1 VLHNYRLSKYLQL
14 IDKSLLTFE
23 KAFFMTKKSIIIF
36 AIMLSSLFGNG
47 QLDYVP
53 KNVTTEMAKILES
66 TFVQMDNSRYDS
78 ALSILSQGFYLHNEI
93 VVPID
98 QYYLH
103 SIEAEIMY
111 YNALFDIGLSSVQ
124 QSVILAKELKNDTLI
139 GNTEN
144 LLGLFLM
151 NLNRDSEAVS
161 HLKIASKLLPTYHGK
176 GYLAQQYH
184 ALSNLGECY
193 LKLDKL
199 DSAIYYSELAIPEAT
214 FYERV
219 RGIALAEWNIGEA
232 LIEQNKLNDAETR
245 LSHALN
251 IIENTVHID
260 VAQTLC
266 SSLMKLEA
274 AKANSEKSMFW
285 LEKGLEKGKNQLNTD
300 LSRINFLEA
309 AINVSIQ
316 LKNTD
321 LANSLLKELYTLQ
334 DALNKKQQNQRVFVL
349 QEYFKKNQNIDLLNK
364 LNSSQKE
371 EITVRKKAEILIIIL
386 FFSVVAFAFAFY
398 RGMKQ
403 KQKITELQHKQEVQK
418 NEKEN
423 ELKALKTKMKAVYDE
438 RNRISTDLHDDIGA
452 ALSSIRIYSDA
463 ALRQFEKKPEESEK
477 LMSRI
482 KTSSGEMMEKMSDII
497 WAINPQN
504 DSGENLIL
512 RMKTHLSELSS
523 GYEFN
528 YNFEVNQE
536 AETFL
541 LSTHARRNMYLVFK
555 EAVNNMIK
563 YSEAKN
569 LAVIMKLNDD
579 KLHFSLIDNGKG
591 FNLAKI
597 SAGNGL
603 SNMARRINDLGAH
616 FEIQSSP
623 NEGCAIKCTLDIA
636 KIRE

>member
-1 VLHNYRLSKYLQL
+1 MIKR
-14 IDKSLLTFE
+14 SLLI
-23 KAFFMTKKSIIIF
+23 AIIT
-36 AIMLSSLFGNG
+36 LSSVLSYG
-47 QLDYVP
+47 QLDFIP
-53 KNVTTEMAKILES
+53 KGVSPEMSKILEN

-78 ALSILSQGFYLHNEI
+78 ALSLLSQGFYLHNEI

-103 SIEAEIMY
+103 AIEAEIMY
-111 YNALFDIGLSSVQ
+111 YNALFDIGLNSVQ
-124 QSVILAKELKNDTLI
+124 QSAILAEELKNDTLI

-151 NLNRDSEAVS
+151 NLNRDKEAIP
-161 HLKIASKLLPTYHGK
+161 HLKLAATLLPKNHGK
-176 GYLAQQYH
+176 GYLALQYH
-184 ALSNLGECY
+184 AHSNLGECY

-309 AINVSIQ
+309 AVNVCIQ

-334 DALNKKQQNQRVFVL
+334 DAVNEKQQNQRVFVL

-371 EITVRKKAEILIIIL
+371 EITIRKKAEILIIIL
-386 FFSVVAFAFAFY
+386 FFSVIAFAFALY

-423 ELKALKTKMKAVYDE
+423 ELKALQTKMKAVYDE
-438 RNRISTDLHDDIGA
+438 RNRISSDLHDDIGA

-463 ALRQFEKKPEESEK
+463 ALRQFENKPEESEK

-482 KTSSGEMMEKMSDII
+482 KSSSGEMMEKMSDII

-512 RMKTHLSELSS
+512 RMKSHLSELSS

-528 YNFEVNQE
+528 YHFEVNQE
-536 AETFL
+536 AESFL

-563 YSEAKN
+563 YSEANN
-569 LAVIMKLNDD
+569 LTVIMKLKDD
-579 KLHFSLIDNGKG
+579 KLHFSLKDNGKG
-591 FNLAKI
+591 FNLSKT
-597 SAGNGL
+597 SSGNGL

-616 FEIQSSP
+616 FEIQSYP
-623 NEGCAIKCTLDIA
+623 NEGCTIKCTLDIA

>member
-1 VLHNYRLSKYLQL
+1 MIKRLLL
-14 IDKSLLTFE
+14 ISGLLLS
-23 KAFFMTKKSIIIF
+23 FF
-36 AIMLSSLFGNG
+36 FGKG
-47 QLDYVP
+47 QLDFVP
-53 KNVTTEMAKILES
+53 NSVTPEMSKIIES

-78 ALSILSQGFYLHNEI
+78 ALSILSQGFYLHNEV

-103 SIEAEIMY
+103 AIEAEIMY
-111 YNALFDIGLSSVQ
+111 YNALFDIGLNSVQ
-124 QSVILAKELKNDTLI
+124 QSAILAEELKNDTLI

-144 LLGLFLM
+144 FLGLFLM
-151 NLNRDSEAVS
+151 NLNRDKEAIP
-161 HLKIASKLLPTYHGK
+161 HLKLAATLLPKNHGK
-176 GYLAQQYH
+176 GYLALQYH

-193 LKLDKL
+193 LKLDQL
-199 DSAIYYSELAIPEAT
+199 DSAIYFSELAIPEAT
-214 FYERV
+214 YYERV

-232 LIEQNKLNDAETR
+232 LIKQNKLNDAEIR

-260 VAQTLC
+260 VAQAVY

-274 AKANSEKSMFW
+274 AKANSKKSMFW
-285 LEKGLEKGKNQLNTD
+285 LEKGIEKGKHELNTD

-309 AINVSIQ
+309 AINISIQ

-321 LANSLLKELYTLQ
+321 LANTLLKELYILQ
-334 DALNKKQQNQRVFVL
+334 DAVNKKQQNQRVFVL

-371 EITVRKKAEILIIIL
+371 EITIRKKAEILIIIL
-386 FFSVVAFAFAFY
+386 FFSVIAFAFALY
-398 RGMKQ
+398 RGMRQ

-418 NEKEN
+418 NEKDN
-423 ELKALKTKMKAVYDE
+423 ELKALQTKMKAVYDE
-438 RNRISTDLHDDIGA
+438 RNRISSDLHDDIGA

-463 ALRQFEKKPEESEK
+463 ALRQFENKPEESEK

-512 RMKTHLSELSS
+512 RMKSHLSELSS

-528 YNFEVNQE
+528 YHFEVNHE
-536 AETFL
+536 AEIFL

-563 YSEAKN
+563 YSEANN
-569 LAVIMKLNDD
+569 LTVIMKLNDD

-591 FNLAKI
+591 FNLAKT